1 MKKKVT
7 IAAIIFLVSIIP
19 AQQTAAQIAI
29 VEIIKAGVKKII
41 IAVDLKI
48 QRLQNETI
56 WLQNAQK
63 TLENEMSKI
72 KLDEISNW
80 AKQQKELYSKY
91 FDQLWK
97 VRSAIG
103 TYQAVRDIIN
113 KQTQLVREYST
124 AFNLVKQDK
133 NFSPEEIDYIQQV
146 FAGILEESLKSIEQ
160 VQFAITSFL
169 TQMTDAK
176 RLTILHTA
184 ADNIEQTLT
193 DLRQFN
199 QQNIGISLQRSKERN
214 DIDVTKKLYGIEQ

>member
-1 MKKKVT
+1 MKKIVT
-7 IAAIIFLVSIIP
+7 IAAILFLASIIP
-19 AQQTAAQIAI
+19 AQKSVAQIAI

-63 TLENEMSKI
+63 TLENEMSKL

-80 AKQQKELYSKY
+80 AKQQKELY
-91 FDQLWK
+91 L
-97 VRSAIG
+97 
-103 TYQAVRDIIN
+103 
-113 KQTQLVREYST
+113 
-124 AFNLVKQDK
+124 KQDK
-133 NFSPEEIDYIQQV
+133 NFSPEEIDYIQKV

-214 DIDVTKKLYGIEQ
+214 DIDITKKLYGIEQ